1 MVRVGVAGCVTTAE
15 RPNLA
20 GGDVSLSDNELRR
33 RLDERLS
40 FGSHPGPKRGD
51 FDLNPRT
58 PEEQASS
65 RVLRP
70 AAVLIPIVER
80 TQGLSVLFTR
90 RADHLARHAGQVSFP
105 GGRIGDEDDDA
116 VAAALRETEEE
127 VGLPRSFVDVRGELD
142 RYETGTGFA
151 IQPFVGLVREGFEL
165 RIDASEVAEAFEVP
179 FTFLM
184 DPANHTQQSAVWQ
197 GRERRYYAMQY
208 ERHYIWG
215 ATAGILVN
223 LYERLYG

>member
-1 MVRVGVAGCVTTAE
+1 MRE
-15 RPNLA
+15 
-20 GGDVSLSDNELRR
+20 E
-33 RLDERLS
+33 
-40 FGSHPGPKRGD
+40 
-51 FDLNPRT
+51 T
-58 PEEQASS
+58 PS

-70 AAVLIPIVER
+70 AAVLIPIIER
-80 TQGLSVLFTR
+80 SSGLSVLFTR

-105 GGRIGDEDDDA
+105 GGRVGDEDDDA
-116 VAAALRETEEE
+116 IAAALRETEEE

-165 RIDASEVAEAFEVP
+165 RIDAAEVAEAFEVP
-179 FTFLM
+179 FAFLM
-184 DPANHTQQSAVWQ
+184 DRANHRQETANWQ